1 VSSFASDRSR
11 SGLGGSGFGSTPFGS
26 SASGSSTFTSF
37 AGALRDSGMR
47 ALGLSRA
54 DSREKGKPIGTFGA
68 VAPPPPPSART
79 WSPPSQSF
87 IDDMCCVD
95 SDVANVMAPA
105 PGARGVTDEDKL
117 HQIVMLQSS
126 SGMFPSTA
134 ALAHHLG
141 FESIV
146 SINAKL
152 PTALKSVSA
161 ELWMTALVCVYL
173 ETKLAKEKEAWE
185 LVVEKAWA
193 YIVSVIDA
201 TKTAELKKAAGDAI
215 SAWID

>member
-1 VSSFASDRSR
+1 
-11 SGLGGSGFGSTPFGS
+11 
-26 SASGSSTFTSF
+26 
-37 AGALRDSGMR
+37 
-47 ALGLSRA
+47 
-54 DSREKGKPIGTFGA
+54 
-68 VAPPPPPSART
+68 
-79 WSPPSQSF
+79 
-87 IDDMCCVD
+87 
-95 SDVANVMAPA
+95 MAPA